1 MFSLFTFAFSLFI
14 FFYNKHPYSK
24 IMKSL
29 NRVFIFSFS
38 LFFLSIPGIS
48 SGQDTENDKLRIIAF
63 GAHPDDCEIS
73 AGGVAALWAAQ
84 GHAFKCV
91 SMTNGDIGHFGM
103 SGGALAIRR
112 MQEVEAA
119 AEILG
124 IETEVFDIHDGE
136 LMPTLE
142 NRKKVARAI
151 REWQADIVMVHRR
164 YDYHADHRYSGV
176 LVDDA
181 IILVEAKF
189 FTPDTEPLPRS
200 PVLLYYDDRF
210 QRPYPFDP
218 TIVVGIDESVDLKRS
233 ALEQMPS
240 QFSDVD
246 SWTYGRSDNVPED
259 EATRLDLR
267 VSALID
273 RNVNIAN
280 NFRDLLIELYGEES
294 GSSIRHAEAFEL
306 SEFGRQASVE
316 ELKQMFPTFD

>member
-1 MFSLFTFAFSLFI
+1 MMKDHSLLFI
-14 FFYNKHPYSK
+14 
-24 IMKSL
+24 L
-29 NRVFIFSFS
+29 
-38 LFFLSIPGIS
+38 FLSSILFLAVDNV
-48 SGQDTENDKLRIIAF
+48 SGQEMDDRLRIIAF

-73 AGGVAALWAAQ
+73 AGGVGALWAAR

-103 SGGALAIRR
+103 SGGELAIRR

-136 LMPTLE
+136 LMPSLE

-164 YDYHADHRYSGV
+164 YGYHADHRYSGV

-189 FTPDTEPLPRS
+189 FTPDTDPLPRS
-200 PVLLYYDDRF
+200 PVVLYYDDRF
-210 QRPYPFDP
+210 ERPYPFEPD
-218 TIVVGIDESVDLKRS
+218 IVVGIDDVVDLKRE

-240 QFSDVD
+240 QFSDID
-246 SWTYGRSDNVPED
+246 SWTWGRSDDVPED
-259 EATRLDLR
+259 EDVRMDLR
-267 VSALID
+267 VGQLIE
-273 RNVNIAN
+273 RNVNIADK
-280 NFRDLLIELYGEES
+280 FREHLIQLYGDQT
-294 GSSIRHAEAFEL
+294 GSAIRHAEAFQL
-306 SEFGRQASVE
+306 SEFGRQVSVE
-316 ELKQMFPTFD
+316 DLKQLFPSFE

>member
-1 MFSLFTFAFSLFI
+1 MKRQSLLFTL
-14 FFYNKHPYSK
+14 
-24 IMKSL
+24 
-29 NRVFIFSFS
+29 
-38 LFFLSIPGIS
+38 FLSSTFFFAIGNI
-48 SGQDTENDKLRIIAF
+48 SGQDMDDQLRIIAF

-73 AGGVAALWAAQ
+73 AGGVGALWAAQ

-103 SGGALAIRR
+103 SGGALALRR

-119 AEILG
+119 AEVLG

-151 REWQADIVMVHRR
+151 RDWQADIVMVHRR

-189 FTPDTEPLPRS
+189 FTPDTPPLPRS
-200 PVLLYYDDRF
+200 PVVLYYNDRF
-210 QRPYPFDP
+210 QKPYPFDP
-218 TIVVGIDESVDLKRS
+218 ILVVGIDEVIDQKRE

-240 QFSDVD
+240 QFSDED
-246 SWTYGRSDNVPED
+246 SWTYGRSDNIPED
-259 EATRLDLR
+259 EATRMKNR
-267 VSALID
+267 VDALIG
-273 RNVNIAN
+273 RNENIAN
-280 NFRDLLIELYGEES
+280 NYRELLNELYGEEA
-294 GSSIRHAEAFEL
+294 SSAIRYAEAFQL
-306 SEFGRQASVE
+306 SEFGRQVSVE
-316 ELKQMFPTFD
+316 DLKLLFPSFE